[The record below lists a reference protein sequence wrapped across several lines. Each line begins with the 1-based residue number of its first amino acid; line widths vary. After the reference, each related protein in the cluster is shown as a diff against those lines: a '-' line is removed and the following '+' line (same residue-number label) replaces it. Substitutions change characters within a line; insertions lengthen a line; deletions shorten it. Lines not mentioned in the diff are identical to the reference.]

1 MTDQRAPAGGRA
13 SDEYLWPASDDDEP
27 RPTDADIHEALL
39 MPYNGSTVMD
49 EIVRVLGGL
58 IERSAERRA
67 SHPA

>member
-1 MTDQRAPAGGRA
+1 MTDQRVPAGGDA
-13 SDEYLWPASDDDEP
+13 SDEYHCSASDDDDP

-39 MPYNGSTVMD
+39 APYNGSTVID

-58 IERSAERRA
+58 VEVGAERRA